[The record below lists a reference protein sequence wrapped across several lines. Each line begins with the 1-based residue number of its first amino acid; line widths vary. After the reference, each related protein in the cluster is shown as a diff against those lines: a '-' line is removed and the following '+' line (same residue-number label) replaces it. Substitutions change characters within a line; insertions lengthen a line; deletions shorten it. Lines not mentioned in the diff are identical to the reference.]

1 MTVDEVVL
9 ATGYLP
15 RIDDIGFLRAG
26 NLPPLAEQD
35 GLPDLDDGFQTS
47 VPGLFVTSLLATGHF
62 GPLLG
67 FTVSARMSAAV
78 ITAAVRSRA
87 ASGAVPSGPD

>member
-1 MTVDEVVL
+1 MVL

-26 NLPPLAEQD
+26 NLPPLAQQD

-47 VPGLFVTSLLATGHF
+47 VPGLFVTSLPATGHF
-62 GPLLG
+62 GPFLG
-67 FTVSARMSAAV
+67 FTIAARMSAAV
-78 ITAAVRSRA
+78 ITAAVRTRA
-87 ASGAVPSGPD
+87 ASAAVPPDPD